1 MHIVIIED
9 DEIFASKISKKLE
22 RNLYT
27 TKVFNDAKTF
37 YKYNSDYETD
47 LYIIDLKLT
56 DDTWFNIIK
65 HIRNVE
71 KDYTPI
77 IIMSGFND
85 TENKVYWLDLWA
97 DDYIT
102 KPVYPEELLARVRSA
117 IRRHNNIVSTSII
130 EYKNIVF
137 DLKTKKVTV
146 NQKEIRIPKKENQIL
161 EFFLQNKWVL
171 VTKANL
177 IRKIWWSNDLI
188 LISENTINS
197 TISKLRKKLW
207 APFDLT
213 TKVGEWYVLE
223 E

>member
-1 MHIVIIED
+1 MHVVIIED

-37 YKYNSDYETD
+37 YEFKSSYDTD
-47 LYIIDLKLT
+47 LYIVDLKLT

-77 IIMSGFND
+77 IILSWFND

-102 KPVYPEELLARVRSA
+102 KPVYPDELLARVRSA
-117 IRRHNNIVSTSII
+117 IRRHNNIVGTSII
-130 EYKNIVF
+130 EYNNIII

-146 NQKEIRIPKKENQIL
+146 NNVEIRIPKKENQIL
-161 EFFLQNKWVL
+161 EFFLQNKWIL
-171 VTKANL
+171 ITKENL
-177 IRKIWWSNDLI
+177 IRKIWWSNDSFR
-188 LISENTINS
+188 ISENTINV

-207 APFDLT
+207 TQFDLT

-223 E
+223 K